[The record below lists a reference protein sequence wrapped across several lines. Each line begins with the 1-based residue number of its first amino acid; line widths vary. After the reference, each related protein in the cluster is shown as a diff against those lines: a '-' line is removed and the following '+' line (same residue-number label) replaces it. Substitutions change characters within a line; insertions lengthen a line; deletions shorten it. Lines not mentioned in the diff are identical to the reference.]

1 MLSISQLFYRNIV
14 KINRGNYFYCL
25 GRMRLCQLTIKGNN
39 NIINIAKNTK
49 MRRCKII
56 VTGSNNRIN
65 IGEKCE
71 LYNTTIHIDNIGGN
85 ITIGSCTSVAGATM
99 VSYEPHE
106 ITIGSD
112 CMLSYGIEIRNTD
125 SHKIINVDS
134 GQWLNQGRPIHIES
148 HVWLAARCTILKG
161 ANIGHD
167 SIIGANSVVSGNIP
181 SHVIATGQPAK
192 IIRENV
198 SWNRES
204 VIPNK

>member
-1 MLSISQLFYRNIV
+1 MLSISQLFYRNIF
-14 KINRGNYFYCL
+14 KIHRGNYFDCL

-39 NIINIAKNTK
+39 NIVNISKNTK

-56 VTGSNNRIN
+56 VTGNNNRIN
-65 IGEKCE
+65 IGEECD
-71 LYNTTIHIDNIGGN
+71 LHNTTIHIDNVGGKIAIGD
-85 ITIGSCTSVAGATM
+85 CTSIAGATI

-106 ITIGSD
+106 INIGSD

-125 SHKIINVDS
+125 SHKIINADS
-134 GQWLNQGRPIHIES
+134 GEWLNKGRPIHIES

-161 ANIGHD
+161 THIGHD
-167 SIIGANSVVSGNIP
+167 SIIGANSLVSGKIP

>member
-1 MLSISQLFYRNIV
+1 MLSIRQLLYRNIV
-14 KINRGNYFYCL
+14 KIHRGNYFEHL
-25 GRMRLCQLTIKGNN
+25 GRMRLCQLTIKGKN
-39 NIINIAKNTK
+39 NIVNISKNTK

-56 VTGSNNRIN
+56 VTGSNNSIH
-65 IGEKCE
+65 IGEHCE

-85 ITIGSCTSVAGATM
+85 IIIGSCTSIAGATIA
-99 VSYEPHE
+99 SYEPHE
-106 ITIGSD
+106 INIGSD

-134 GQWLNQGRPIHIES
+134 GEWLNQGRPIHIES

-161 ANIGHD
+161 THIGHD
-167 SIIGANSVVSGNIP
+167 SIIGANSLVSGKIP

-204 VIPNK
+204 VIPKK

>member
-1 MLSISQLFYRNIV
+1 MLSIRQLLYRNIV
-14 KINRGNYFYCL
+14 KIHRGNYFEHL
-25 GRMRLCQLTIKGNN
+25 GRMRLCQLTIKGKN
-39 NIINIAKNTK
+39 NIVNISKNTK

-56 VTGSNNRIN
+56 VTGSNNSIH
-65 IGEKCE
+65 IGEHCE

-85 ITIGSCTSVAGATM
+85 IIIGSCTSIAGATIA
-99 VSYEPHE
+99 SYEPHE
-106 ITIGSD
+106 INIGSD

-134 GQWLNQGRPIHIES
+134 GEWLNQGRPIHIES

-161 ANIGHD
+161 AHIGHD
-167 SIIGANSVVSGNIP
+167 SIIGANSLVSGKIP

-204 VIPNK
+204 VIPKK